1 MPSSHNEEDQ
11 TMSCELPPFTLLRTE
26 HGNVI

>member
-11 TMSCELPPFTLLRTE
+11 TMSCELPPFTL
-26 HGNVI
+26 